1 MYVENL
7 NMAIKATRGMFYG
20 ESHAKRENS
29 RLCIAPCDSGQS
41 GVPGADG
48 KHGLLEFVETHTV
61 CVQSQPSG
69 LQPDLELIN
78 LDCCKEASNGQRP
91 LNDGF
96 PVLLSVSPPKR
107 AVGQVVVKESHI
119 CFA

>member
-1 MYVENL
+1 
-7 NMAIKATRGMFYG
+7 MANPMPNEK
-20 ESHAKRENS
+20 NS
-29 RLCIAPCDSGQS
+29 RICIAPCDSGQS

-61 CVQSQPSG
+61 RIQSQPSSP
-69 LQPDLELIN
+69 QADLEFIN
-78 LDCCKEASNGQRP
+78 LDCCKEASNGQGP

-107 AVGQVVVKESHI
+107 AVGQVVVNESHL

>member
-1 MYVENL
+1 
-7 NMAIKATRGMFYG
+7 MANPMPNEK
-20 ESHAKRENS
+20 NS
-29 RLCIAPCDSGQS
+29 RLCIAPCDSGQF
-41 GVPGADG
+41 GVPGAVG

-78 LDCCKEASNGQRP
+78 LDWCKEASNGQRP

-96 PVLLSVSPPKR
+96 PVLLSVRPPKR
-107 AVGQVVVKESHI
+107 AVGQFVVKESHI